1 MFELLKTDG
10 EARLGRLHT
19 ERGIVHTP
27 QFMPVG
33 TQGTVRALTPH
44 QLKDFGAE
52 IILGNTYHLNLRP
65 GMNLIRKFKGL
76 HRFISWDRPILTDSG
91 GFQVFSL
98 SKLRTITERGV
109 HFKSHIDGSPLFLG
123 PCEATQI
130 QMELGSDIMMAFD
143 ECPPWPCDEEAMKGA
158 VERTIRWGKI
168 CLEER
173 DRQLDLMTDRPTKKP
188 LLFGIVQG
196 GGYSHW
202 RAECA
207 KRLVEL
213 PFDGFA
219 IGGVSVGEPE
229 HEMYKAVEYAIPHL
243 PTNHVRYTMGLGQPN
258 QLVELVARGVDI
270 FDCVLPTRI
279 ARHCGAYTR
288 DGTINL
294 RNAPFREDERP
305 IEEGCSCYACQNF
318 SRAYIR
324 HLLKSDE
331 VLGLMLVTMHNVH
344 FYLRLM
350 KEIREAITENRFD
363 SYRREFLTRYKT
375 GKDHETNAIVH

>member
-10 EARLGRLHT
+10 GARLGRLHT
-19 ERGIVHTP
+19 ERGVIETP

-33 TQGTVRALTPH
+33 TQGTVRGLTPH
-44 QLKDFGAE
+44 QLKDFGAQV
-52 IILGNTYHLNLRP
+52 ILGNTYHLNIRP
-65 GMNLIRKFKGL
+65 GIDLIRKFKGL
-76 HRFISWDRPILTDSG
+76 HRFIAWDRPILTDSG

-98 SKLRTITERGV
+98 SKLRTITEAGV
-109 HFKSHIDGSPLFLG
+109 HFKSHLDGSPLFLG
-123 PCEATQI
+123 PKEATAI

-158 VERTIRWGKI
+158 VERTVRWGRI

-173 DRQLDLMTDRPTKKP
+173 SKLLDSMTDRPTQKP

-202 RAECA
+202 REECA
-207 KRLVEL
+207 KRLVDL
-213 PFDGFA
+213 PFDGYA

-229 HEMYKAVEYAIPHL
+229 HEMYRAVEYAIPHL

-288 DGTINL
+288 EGQINL
-294 RNAPFREDERP
+294 RNSPFREDEKP

-318 SRAYIR
+318 RRDYIR
-324 HLLKSDE
+324 HLLKANE
-331 VLGLMLVTMHNVH
+331 ILGLMLVTMHNVH

-350 KEIREAITENRFD
+350 KEIREAITDGRFD
-363 SYRREFLTRYKT
+363 SYRREFQTRYKL
-375 GKDHETNAIVH
+375 GKNHESNITHP